1 MRIGLDLDNTL
12 ACHDA
17 TFGRLAAAAGIP
29 DSICRSGK
37 KAVRDFLESSGRGGE
52 WTAMQGLAYGDS
64 MSTAIP
70 FPGAIEFLRLAR
82 HQGHELFIVS
92 HRTRHPIAGGDGDL
106 DRAATDW
113 LETHGFAAL
122 AHVFLETETTL
133 KARRIL
139 DLSCDVFIDD
149 LPEFLVRADLS
160 SIPRKIL
167 FHPGPGPAVPLETV
181 SSWNHAASLL
191 LSR

>member
-1 MRIGLDLDNTL
+1 M
-12 ACHDA
+12 
-17 TFGRLAAAAGIP
+17 AA
-29 DSICRSGK
+29 SGHGK
-37 KAVRDFLESSGRGGE
+37 NRFQLQTPGQRPGGPKAISY
-52 WTAMQGLAYGDS
+52 Q
-64 MSTAIP
+64 
-70 FPGAIEFLRLAR
+70 
-82 HQGHELFIVS
+82 
-92 HRTRHPIAGGDGDL
+92 
-106 DRAATDW
+106 

-122 AHVFLETETTL
+122 ARVFLETEIAL

-167 FHPGPGPAVPLETV
+167 FRPGPGPAVPLETV

>member
-17 TFGRLAAAAGIP
+17 TFDRLAGAAGIP

-52 WTAMQGLAYGDS
+52 WTAMQGRAYGDS
-64 MSTAIP
+64 MSSAIP
-70 FPGAIEFLRLAR
+70 FPGALEFLRLAR
-82 HQGHELFIVS
+82 HQGHEVFIVS
-92 HRTRHPIAGGDGDL
+92 HRTRRPIAGEDVDL
-106 DRAATDW
+106 HRAATDW

-122 AHVFLETETTL
+122 ARVFLETETAL

-149 LPEFLVRADLS
+149 LPEFLSRGDLS

-167 FHPGPGPAVPLETV
+167 FRPWPGPAISLETV
-181 SSWNHAASLL
+181 HSWTHAASLL
-191 LSR
+191 LAQ